1 MKKILIVFSGVL
13 FIFLMA
19 SCSKT
24 IYFTQD
30 MRRDLSKNYLS
41 IDKIQFYN
49 SKKII
54 LRRNLSYADTK
65 VARGKINLE
74 NGQYVE
80 KIIIPKKT
88 PGVAVSEGNNYI
100 NVAFEDGP
108 NRFLKFVLNGD
119 NEYQISAGKWEQGYG
134 KVKYDTLVYYIE
146 PKSSKAVLKVIRNDN
161 YNLQK
166 NIRRLKGK
174 TISGH

>member
-1 MKKILIVFSGVL
+1 MKRFYVLLFGLSFFMLIS
-13 FIFLMA
+13 

-30 MRRDLSKNYLS
+30 MRNNLNKNFISL
-41 IDKIQFYN
+41 DKIQFYN
-49 SKKII
+49 SRKII

-65 VARGKINLE
+65 VARGEIKLL

-80 KIIIPKKT
+80 KIIIPKNT
-88 PGVAVSEGNNYI
+88 AGVVISEGGNSI
-100 NVAFEDGP
+100 SVAFENGAYH
-108 NRFLKFVLNGD
+108 FLKFVLND
-119 NEYQISAGKWEQGYG
+119 ENQYQISANKWSNDYG

-146 PKSSKAVLKVIRNDN
+146 PKSSRAVLKVKKTDR

-166 NIRRLKGK
+166 NIRRVKGK
-174 TISGH
+174 MISH

>member
-1 MKKILIVFSGVL
+1 MKKITVLVSG
-13 FIFLMA
+13 FAFLMLLS

-24 IYFTQD
+24 IYFTRD
-30 MRRDLSKNYLS
+30 MRQNLSKNYLS

-65 VARGKINLE
+65 VARGKINFE

-88 PGVAVSEGNNYI
+88 PGVAVGEGTNYI
-100 NVAFEDGP
+100 NVAFEDGN

-119 NEYQISAGKWEQGYG
+119 NEYQVSAGKWEQGYG

-146 PKSSKAVLKVIRNDN
+146 PKSSKAVLKVVKNDN
-161 YNLQK
+161 FNLQK
-166 NIRRLKGK
+166 NTRRLKGK
-174 TISGH
+174 VISGH

>member
-1 MKKILIVFSGVL
+1 MKKLFVFSSVVGVL
-13 FIFLMA
+13 LLLG

-30 MRRDLSKNYLS
+30 MRNNLIKNYLS
-41 IDKIQFYN
+41 VDKIQFYN

-65 VARGKINLE
+65 VARGRINLE

-80 KIIIPKKT
+80 RIIIPKKT
-88 PGVAVSEGNNYI
+88 PGVAVSEGKNYI
-100 NVAFEDGP
+100 NIAFEDGT

-119 NEYQISAGKWEQGYG
+119 NEYQISATKWEQGYG
-134 KVKYDTLVYYIE
+134 KVKYDTLIYYIE
-146 PKSSKAVLKVIRNDN
+146 PKSSRAVLKVVKNDN

-166 NIRRLKGK
+166 NTRRLKGK
-174 TISGH
+174 KVSSH

>member
-1 MKKILIVFSGVL
+1 MKKIYTILFGFSL
-13 FIFLMA
+13 FMMLS

-24 IYFTQD
+24 IYFSQD
-30 MRRDLSKNYLS
+30 MRNNLDKNYLS

-49 SKKII
+49 SHKII

-80 KIIIPKKT
+80 NIIIPKKT
-88 PGVAVSEGNNYI
+88 PGIAVSEGDNYI
-100 NVAFEDGP
+100 NVAFEDGT
-108 NRFLKFVLNGD
+108 NRFLRFVKNSD
-119 NEYQISAGKWEQGYG
+119 NEYQISASKWNDGYG
-134 KVKYDTLVYYIE
+134 KIKYDTLYYYIE
-146 PKSSKAVLKVIRNDN
+146 PKSSKAVLKVIKDDN

-166 NIRRLKGK
+166 TTRRVKGK
-174 TISGH
+174 IIGH

>member
-1 MKKILIVFSGVL
+1 MKKIIVLIFGFS
-13 FIFLMA
+13 FFMLMA
-19 SCSKT
+19 SCSRT

-30 MRRDLSKNYLS
+30 MRNDLNKNYLS

-65 VARGKINLE
+65 VARGRINFE

-80 KIIIPKKT
+80 NIIIPKKT
-88 PGVAVSEGNNYI
+88 PGVAVSEGSDYI
-100 NVAFEDGP
+100 NVAFEDGA
-108 NRFLKFVLNGD
+108 NRFLRFVLND
-119 NEYQISAGKWEQGYG
+119 ENEYQISAHKWNQGYG
-134 KVKYDTLVYYIE
+134 KVKYDTLIYYIE
-146 PKSSKAVLKVIRNDN
+146 PKSSKAVLKVIKDDQ

-166 NIRRLKGK
+166 STRRLKGK
-174 TISGH
+174 TVGH

>member
-1 MKKILIVFSGVL
+1 MKKLSVIFSALFFVFL
-13 FIFLMA
+13 LA

-24 IYFTQD
+24 IYFTQE
-30 MRRDLSKNYLS
+30 MRNDLSKNYLS

-80 KIIIPKKT
+80 RVIIPKKT
-88 PGVAVSEGNNYI
+88 PGVAVGEGKNYI

-119 NEYQISAGKWEQGYG
+119 NEYQISASKWEQGYG
-134 KVKYDTLVYYIE
+134 KVKYDTLIYYIE
-146 PKSSKAVLKVIRNDN
+146 PKSSRAVLKVVRNDN

-166 NIRRLKGK
+166 NTRRLKGK
-174 TISGH
+174 RVNGH

>member
-1 MKKILIVFSGVL
+1 MKKIYVLLFGLSFLILTS
-13 FIFLMA
+13 

-30 MRRDLSKNYLS
+30 MRNNLNKNFLSM
-41 IDKIQFYN
+41 DKIQFYN

-65 VARGKINLE
+65 VARGEIKLI

-80 KIIIPKKT
+80 KIIIPKNT
-88 PGVAVSEGNNYI
+88 PGVAVSEGGNSI
-100 NVAFEDGP
+100 SIAFENGP
-108 NRFLKFVLNGD
+108 YRFLKFVLDNK
-119 NEYQISAGKWEQGYG
+119 NEYQISADKWSNDYG

-146 PKSSKAVLKVIRNDN
+146 PRSSRAVLKVIKNDR

-166 NIRRLKGK
+166 NTRRVKGK
-174 TISGH
+174 TVGR

>member
-1 MKKILIVFSGVL
+1 MKKIYTILFSFSL
-13 FIFLMA
+13 FMMLS

-24 IYFTQD
+24 IYFSQD
-30 MRRDLSKNYLS
+30 MRNNLDKNYLS

-49 SKKII
+49 SHKII

-80 KIIIPKKT
+80 NIIIPKKT
-88 PGVAVSEGNNYI
+88 PGIAVSEGDNYI
-100 NVAFEDGP
+100 NVAFEDGT
-108 NRFLKFVLNGD
+108 NRFLRFVKNSD
-119 NEYQISAGKWEQGYG
+119 NEYQISASKWNDGYG
-134 KVKYDTLVYYIE
+134 KIKYDTLYYYIE
-146 PKSSKAVLKVIRNDN
+146 PKSSKAVLKVIKDDN

-166 NIRRLKGK
+166 TTRRVKGK
-174 TISGH
+174 IIGH

>member
-1 MKKILIVFSGVL
+1 MKKIFILFFGFILFMLFS
-13 FIFLMA
+13 

-24 IYFTQD
+24 IYFTQN
-30 MRRDLSKNYLS
+30 MRNNLNKNYLS

-65 VARGKINLE
+65 VARGKINFE

-80 KIIIPKKT
+80 NIVIPQKT
-88 PGVAVSEGNNYI
+88 PGVAVSEGRNYI
-100 NVAFEDGP
+100 NIAFEDGT
-108 NRFLKFVLNGD
+108 NRFLRFVLNSD
-119 NEYQISAGKWEQGYG
+119 NEYQVSAGKWNQGYG

-146 PKSSKAVLKVIRNDN
+146 PKSSKALLKVV
-161 YNLQK
+161 K
-166 NIRRLKGK
+166 NNQFNFHKNTRRLKGK
-174 TISGH
+174 VIGH